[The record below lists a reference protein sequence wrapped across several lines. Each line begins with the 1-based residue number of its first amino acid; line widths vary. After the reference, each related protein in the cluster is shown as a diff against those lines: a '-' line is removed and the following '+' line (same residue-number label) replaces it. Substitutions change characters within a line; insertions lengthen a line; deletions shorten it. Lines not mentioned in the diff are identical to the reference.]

1 MTAQPGTFDEGV
13 PPRWGY
19 QTSFWQ
25 RRQPAFWL
33 FVIDARHHG
42 PRLPGPAAGDDPV
55 APEAW
60 FVTVFLLLPYAIPVI
75 AIIYFLD
82 LYEREPISILG
93 RRRSCGAASRR
104 RPSRSTP
111 TRRSRS

>member
-1 MTAQPGTFDEGV
+1 MSAQLPTVGEGV

-33 FVIDARHHG
+33 FVVTLLLTGFVALGKQLEMIQ
-42 PRLPGPAAGDDPV
+42 V

-60 FVTVFLLLPYAIPVI
+60 FVTLFLLLPYAIPVLLV
-75 AIIYFLD
+75 IYLLD
-82 LYEREPISILG
+82 LYEREPLSIL
-93 RRRSCGAASRR
+93 AAALLWLLIV
-104 RPSRSTP
+104 ST
-111 TRRSRS
+111 TL